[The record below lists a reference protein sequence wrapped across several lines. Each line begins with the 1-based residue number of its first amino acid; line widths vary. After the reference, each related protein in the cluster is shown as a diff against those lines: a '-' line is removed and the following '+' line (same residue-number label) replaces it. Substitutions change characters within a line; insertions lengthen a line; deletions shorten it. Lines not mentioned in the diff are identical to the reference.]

1 MTWLIDGARPLCDD
15 FLMAVVDI
23 PSPSSLAVVDMS
35 FMETFMPYELRL
47 AQRRAMVWGTEAPE
61 GQPNAFIGL
70 YVVRLEPSIGR
81 EASGLDGSSRTINEH
96 VNSLLAKVLRDSD
109 IPALISDWEHLAV
122 LRDVD
127 PQRAYVVAQRFLTSA
142 RDSALLEQ
150 AGLKTRVGY
159 VIYPLSPQP
168 NLPVE
173 RWHSLLDLAR
183 HMSERGRTSAAACGL
198 GLLRGSQM
206 ADNGIPEADL
216 VPLAFENLE
225 SLTKAGVLQIQRIQ
239 MIPGF

>member
-1 MTWLIDGARPLCDD
+1 MSAVDRP
-15 FLMAVVDI
+15 
-23 PSPSSLAVVDMS
+23 PSSPPLAVVDMG

-47 AQRRAMVWGTEAPE
+47 AQRRAMVLGTEAPE
-61 GQPNAFIGL
+61 GQPNTFIGL
-70 YVVRLEPSIGR
+70 YVVRLEPAVGR
-81 EASGLDGSSRTINEH
+81 DAPDLDGSSRTINEH
-96 VNSLLAKVLRDSD
+96 VNSLLARVLRDSD
-109 IPALISDWEHLAV
+109 IPALISDWEHLAI

-127 PQRAYVVAQRFLTSA
+127 PQRAFVVAQRFLTSA
-142 RDSALLEQ
+142 RDSELLEQ

-183 HMSERGRTSAAACGL
+183 HMSQSGRSSAAACGL

-225 SLTKAGVLQIQRIQ
+225 SLTKAGILQIQRIQ
-239 MIPGF
+239 MIPGL

>member
-1 MTWLIDGARPLCDD
+1 MAVDARP
-15 FLMAVVDI
+15 
-23 PSPSSLAVVDMS
+23 SQTLAVVDMG

-61 GQPNAFIGL
+61 GQPNAFVGL
-70 YVVRLEPSIGR
+70 YVVRLEPTLGR
-81 EASGLDGSSRTINEH
+81 EATDWDGSSRTISAH
-96 VNSLLAKVLRDSD
+96 VNSLLANVLRDSD

-127 PQRAYVVAQRFLTSA
+127 PQRAFVVAQRFLSSA
-142 RDSALLEQ
+142 RDSELLEQ

-168 NLPVE
+168 NLPVD

-183 HMSERGRTSAAACGL
+183 HMSERDGTNAAACGF
-198 GLLRGSQM
+198 GLLRGAQPMDS
-206 ADNGIPEADL
+206 GIPEADL

-225 SLTKAGVLQIQRIQ
+225 SLTKAGVLQVQRIQ
-239 MIPGF
+239 MIPGL